1 MLDDSGVGIMDII
14 ELYQYLTQKEEE
26 PEEDTNAALA
36 KKVPMMTDDSM
47 PDIFNTVSFL
57 TEWAKSKGVDI
68 YE

>member
-1 MLDDSGVGIMDII
+1 M
-14 ELYQYLTQKEEE
+14 YQYLTQKEEE